1 MVDQTVEEKGLGELW
16 ETVKEDLEK
25 LVECY
30 EKVNKI
36 TSLGQISK
44 LRRIAVRKAYVKDK
58 KVLDAGAGP
67 GYIAIEALRQGA
79 TMVFTLDPSM
89 RMIGEQHK
97 NLSGLPRGKYE
108 SIQGM
113 FEEIPLKS
121 NSIDAIISSFALRDA
136 YDLEQAVNE
145 IARVLNPHGKV
156 VVLDFYKPKSIVK
169 AKIIELYLRIGF
181 PTLSLFAGCTKPSL
195 YADLYK
201 TYRKHLTG
209 EEYVKLFGKY
219 FREVKLETRMF
230 GVMILEASY
239 KY

>member
-44 LRRIAVRKAYVKDK
+44 LRRIAVRKANVKDK

-67 GYIAIEALRQGA
+67 GCITIEALRQGA
-79 TMVFTLDPSM
+79 TLVFTLDPSM
-89 RMIGEQHK
+89 RMIDEQQK

-108 SIQGM
+108 SMQGM

-156 VVLDFYKPKSIVK
+156 VILDFYKPKSLVK

-181 PTLSLFAGCTKPSL
+181 PILSLFAGCTKPSL

-209 EEYVKLFGKY
+209 EEYVKLFGKH
-219 FREVKLETRMF
+219 FREVKVETRMF
-230 GVMILEASY
+230 GVMILEASD